1 MDIDYIND
9 IYWIIIHLFH
19 HIKKAKQLSESS
31 IDEMMSLAIDLLS
44 LLEQYKDDKYD
55 YYPMKKQ
62 K

>member
-1 MDIDYIND
+1 MDINYIND
-9 IYWIIIHLFH
+9 IYWIIMHLFH

-55 YYPMKKQ
+55 Y
-62 K
+62 